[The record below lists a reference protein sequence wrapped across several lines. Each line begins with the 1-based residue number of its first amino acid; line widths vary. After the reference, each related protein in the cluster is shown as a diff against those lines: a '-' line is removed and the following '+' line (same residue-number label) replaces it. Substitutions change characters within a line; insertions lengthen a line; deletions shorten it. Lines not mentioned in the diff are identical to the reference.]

1 MTRKIWTL
9 LLAVTVFSALL
20 LPQDYSSTQIV
31 SVVKNEENL
40 RKLLEIKPDILMEK
54 DGKIYIVADYEDLS
68 NFQLKVLD
76 FTVETQ
82 NFYPYSQQNAS
93 VEGGINGDFHS
104 YPELERDLFALESSY
119 PGLAQVSVLGTS
131 LENRNIYALKIS
143 DNVAS
148 DEDEAEVLFIGCH
161 HAREWISVEVPYL
174 LGKYLLENYDTVSA
188 VQNLVDRSEIW
199 IIPLLNPDGLEYS
212 IYFYRYWRK
221 NRRDNGDG
229 TFGVDLNRNYG
240 YKWGLDNEGSSP
252 NPNSEVYR
260 GSEPFSEPETQA
272 FRDFFARHQLQFLIS
287 YHSHSQIILYPWG
300 YTYEPS
306 DQDALLNELAKN
318 MSLRMEAVNG
328 RAYDYGRAAGSLY
341 TTNGDTTDWSFGTY
355 GIPSYTIELPPMSIS
370 EGQFFNSEADI
381 LPIFNENLEA
391 CLYMID
397 WAIQNTPQFRDGKSF
412 PEKRTKR
419 FLVNPRIKK

>member
-148 DEDEAEVLFIGCH
+148 ESLI
-161 HAREWISVEVPYL
+161 
-174 LGKYLLENYDTVSA
+174 
-188 VQNLVDRSEIW
+188 
-199 IIPLLNPDGLEYS
+199 
-212 IYFYRYWRK
+212 
-221 NRRDNGDG
+221 
-229 TFGVDLNRNYG
+229 
-240 YKWGLDNEGSSP
+240 
-252 NPNSEVYR
+252 
-260 GSEPFSEPETQA
+260 FSENTFSKTTTLSQPFKTSLTG
-272 FRDFFARHQLQFLIS
+272 ARSGLS
-287 YHSHSQIILYPWG
+287 
-300 YTYEPS
+300 PS
-306 DQDALLNELAKN
+306 SIRTAWSIPSIFTATGGKTDGITATALL
-318 MSLRMEAVNG
+318 V
-328 RAYDYGRAAGSLY
+328 
-341 TTNGDTTDWSFGTY
+341 
-355 GIPSYTIELPPMSIS
+355 SI
-370 EGQFFNSEADI
+370 
-381 LPIFNENLEA
+381 
-391 CLYMID
+391 
-397 WAIQNTPQFRDGKSF
+397 
-412 PEKRTKR
+412 
-419 FLVNPRIKK
+419 